1 MYDDPA
7 RGGDEGFFEVHETGI
22 AWSILETAKNEAARA
37 GAPLTAVGVRLG
49 EMSGV
54 VAEALCFAF
63 DALKAEAGVAEAEL
77 VVERV
82 LVEALC
88 PQCGSTTRP
97 EGELILWCPE
107 CGSPMRIV
115 AGEQMEL
122 AWIEVHAGATQVA
135 SSGEAA
141 QRA

>member
-1 MYDDPA
+1 
-7 RGGDEGFFEVHETGI
+7 VHETGI
-22 AWSILETAKNEAARA
+22 AWSILETATAEAARA
-37 GAPLTAVGVRLG
+37 GGPLAMVGVRLG

-54 VAEALCFAF
+54 VAEALSFAF
-63 DALKAEAGVAEAEL
+63 DALKVEAGVPDAAL
-77 VVERV
+77 VVENV
-82 LVEALC
+82 PVEALC

-115 AGEQMEL
+115 SGEQMEI
-122 AWIEVHAGATQVA
+122 AWIEVHASAEQDA
-135 SSGEAA
+135 PAGEPS

>member
-1 MYDDPA
+1 M
-7 RGGDEGFFEVHETGI
+7 HETGI

-37 GAPLTAVGVRLG
+37 GGPLTGVGVRLG

-63 DALKAEAGVAEAEL
+63 DALKAEAGVADAEL
-77 VVERV
+77 VVEGV
-82 LVEALC
+82 PVEALC

-97 EGELILWCPE
+97 EGELILWCPG

-115 AGEQMEL
+115 SGEQMEI
-122 AWIEVHAGATQVA
+122 AWIEVQTGAGPGPAPGEPA
-135 SSGEAA
+135 SLS
-141 QRA
+141 

>member
-1 MYDDPA
+1 M
-7 RGGDEGFFEVHETGI
+7 HETGI
-22 AWSILETAKNEAARA
+22 AWSILETATAEAARA
-37 GAPLTAVGVRLG
+37 GGPLATVGVRLG

-54 VAEALCFAF
+54 VAEALSFAF
-63 DALKAEAGVAEAEL
+63 DALKVEAGVPDAAL
-77 VVERV
+77 VVESV
-82 LVEALC
+82 PVEALC

-115 AGEQMEL
+115 SGEQMEI
-122 AWIEVHAGATQVA
+122 AWIEVHECADQGAPAGEP
-135 SSGEAA
+135 S